1 MSPPTSDAFVR
12 DPMQEIKKQKVSM
25 VKSVLGKGDVD
36 FDGLLEEFHS
46 IEGRLRWA
54 TTAMDR
60 VKEYFKGD
68 LKRRDGKFSEDDMMS
83 RLKSLENKNVEYLK
97 QIKDVRNERDKIK
110 GFGKYAPKHAEL
122 EKKLDG
128 LKRKSKETDEIIK
141 AIKRVNVIW
150 EDPSLVIK
158 GAQHVSKPEGLWLLE
173 GGTGFQVRTVAGA
186 ILVEGG
192 NVEKK
197 LQRARTGNW

>member
-1 MSPPTSDAFVR
+1 
-12 DPMQEIKKQKVSM
+12 M
-25 VKSVLGKGDVD
+25 VKSVLDKGEVE

-54 TTAMDR
+54 TTAMEK
-60 VKEYFKGD
+60 VKESFKDD
-68 LKRRDGKFSEDDMMS
+68 LKRRSGKFSEADVASNLRD
-83 RLKSLENKNVEYLK
+83 LENKHNECLK
-97 QIKDVRNERDKIK
+97 EIKRIREERNKTK
-110 GFGKYAPKHAEL
+110 GFGKFSLRYLEL

-128 LKRKSKETDEIIK
+128 LKRKSKDADELIK
-141 AIKRVNVIW
+141 AIRRVIVIW

-158 GAQHVSKPEGLWLLE
+158 GAQNVNRLEGLWLLE

-197 LQRARTGNW
+197 LQRARTGTW